1 MATAAVTCNVPPDRV
16 WSLIARPDRWH
27 EWSPYVKGA
36 RGLGTPEVEQG
47 AHGSVL
53 VRGGVRV
60 AATITSVVPG
70 EAWTWRVMG
79 LRLDHTVRA
88 EGAAASRIE
97 LRAEGAA
104 GAPWSLAALAYTPA
118 LALIVRNIARVAERG
133 Y

>member
-1 MATAAVTCNVPPDRV
+1 MPTRTVTCNAPPERV
-16 WSLIARPDRWH
+16 WDLIARPDRWH

-53 VRGGVRV
+53 VRGGIRV
-60 AATITSVVPG
+60 AATITSVTAG
-70 EAWTWRVMG
+70 ESWTWRVMG
-79 LRLDHTVRA
+79 LRLDHAVRA
-88 EGAAASRIE
+88 NGAASEII
-97 LRAEGAA
+97 LRVEGVA
-104 GAPWSLAALAYTPA
+104 GPPWSLGALAYTPA